1 MQKFKNE
8 RRIIFISMTESNVTS
23 SKNFVPIWEK
33 FALTINEAAQYFN
46 LGEKKIRKLADDY
59 IDYGFVLQNGTKTLI
74 KRGKFEDFM
83 NETDAV

>member
-1 MQKFKNE
+1 M
-8 RRIIFISMTESNVTS
+8 IESNLTRD
-23 SKNFVPIWEK
+23 KNYVPIWEK

-59 IDYGFVLQNGTKTLI
+59 VDNGNMLQNGTKTLI

-83 NETDAV
+83 NGTDTV

>member
-1 MQKFKNE
+1 M
-8 RRIIFISMTESNVTS
+8 IESNLS
-23 SKNFVPIWEK
+23 RDKNYVPIWEK

-59 IDYGFVLQNGTKTLI
+59 GFVLQNGTKTLI

-83 NETDAV
+83 NETDTV